1 MFYNEWGSAYFKF
14 TSDFQNVDRRRSE
27 RKELMSKKLTQH
39 VLYKT
44 CSFLSCPIE
53 EKKTWNN
60 QNVYVLLAGKP
71 LQQLSHVLPWT
82 QGKTSYRQRQWTR
95 RVTSWIALQQEFT
108 EVSIARSG
116 NEAIPFLI
124 NVFSFL
130 ANLPPSPLP
139 PPPPTSPNV
148 SSGFSHSL
156 LLVLLYPRRENKCT
170 RTVLKTLNKT
180 TGHRLS

>member
-39 VLYKT
+39 VRYKT

-60 QNVYVLLAGKP
+60 QKIYVLLAGKP
-71 LQQLSHVLPWT
+71 LQQLSHVLHWT
-82 QGKTSYRQRQWTR
+82 QEKTSHRQRQWTR
-95 RVTSWIALQQEFT
+95 RVTSSIALQQGFT

-124 NVFSFL
+124 KVFSFL
-130 ANLPPSPLP
+130 VNLPPS
-139 PPPPTSPNV
+139 PPPPTSPYV
-148 SSGFSHSL
+148 SWGFSHSL

-170 RTVLKTLNKT
+170 RTLLKTLNKT

>member
-44 CSFLSCPIE
+44 YSFLSCPIE

-95 RVTSWIALQQEFT
+95 RVTSWIALQQRVHWGFHCEKRQWGYSLLDKRFFI
-108 EVSIARSG
+108 SCQ
-116 NEAIPFLI
+116 
-124 NVFSFL
+124 
-130 ANLPPSPLP
+130 P
-139 PPPPTSPNV
+139 PPPPPHPPLTFPQV
-148 SSGFSHSL
+148 FL
-156 LLVLLYPRRENKCT
+156 
-170 RTVLKTLNKT
+170 TVYCWSFFILDEKINAR
-180 TGHRLS
+180 GQC

>member
-116 NEAIPFLI
+116 NEAIPFLT
-124 NVFSFL
+124 NVFPVV
-130 ANLPPSPLP
+130 NPPSFPY
-139 PPPPTSPNV
+139 V

-156 LLVLLYPRRENKCT
+156 LLILLYPRRENKCT